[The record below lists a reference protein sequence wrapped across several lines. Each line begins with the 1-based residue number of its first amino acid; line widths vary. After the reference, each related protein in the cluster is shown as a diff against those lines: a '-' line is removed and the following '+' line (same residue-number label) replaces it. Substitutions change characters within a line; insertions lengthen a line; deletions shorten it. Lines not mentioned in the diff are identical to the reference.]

1 MPIKLLLI
9 VKDLH
14 NLSAVLLTIQAV
26 PFSRAGE
33 CIEDQRSCQHSE
45 SSFFEVSD
53 SPFLTGDDRD
63 RTDNLCLARAALSQ
77 LSYVPEMH

>member
-45 SSFFEVSD
+45 SSFSEVSD
-53 SPFLTGDDRD
+53 SPFLLETIGIEP
-63 RTDNLCLARAALSQ
+63 TTSALQGQRS
-77 LSYVPEMH
+77 PN